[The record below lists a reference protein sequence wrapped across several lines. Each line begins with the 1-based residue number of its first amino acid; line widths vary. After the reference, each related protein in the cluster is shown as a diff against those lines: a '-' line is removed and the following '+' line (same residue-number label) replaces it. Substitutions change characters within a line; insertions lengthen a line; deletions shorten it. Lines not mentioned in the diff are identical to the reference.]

1 MEYKNAIRNIAG
13 ATVIFCATGLTAMTT
28 VAQEATPVKKPVVAQ
43 KTSGRDPFKKYVPVV
58 KPAKTGPSKLE
69 APSIQVRIDR
79 YRAQKLAA
87 ASAHVS
93 PPKPT
98 SVLLLNEMQVIGIF
112 RTPRGFAAMIEATP
126 VRSSARQNITRRL
139 SWLEILAN
147 WPLERLVGFWLGMI
161 VVFGLIYWL
170 AGLGMGWG
178 LQAGNHI
185 VEPNIEGLG
194 TAIYFSFV
202 TALSIGYGDVI
213 PTGALRIPA
222 VIEGVA
228 GLLIFG
234 CVISKLV
241 SRRQE
246 ELTEE
251 IHRTTFEERL
261 DRVRTNLHLVFSDL
275 GVVQQLQLE
284 QGALSG
290 QVLRRLESSVRVFRG
305 ELQTIHDLL
314 YASRMEPDEESL

>member
-1 MEYKNAIRNIAG
+1 MADWG
-13 ATVIFCATGLTAMTT
+13 ASGA
-28 VAQEATPVKKPVVAQ
+28 PV
-43 KTSGRDPFKKYVPVV
+43 GR
-58 KPAKTGPSKLE
+58 S
-69 APSIQVRIDR
+69 
-79 YRAQKLAA
+79 
-87 ASAHVS
+87 S
-93 PPKPT
+93 PPAEV
-98 SVLLLNEMQVIGIF
+98 SQ
-112 RTPRGFAAMIEATP
+112 
-126 VRSSARQNITRRL
+126 ARPSGGRNVTRRL

-161 VVFGLIYWL
+161 VVFGVIYWL
-170 AGLGMGWG
+170 AGIGMGWG
-178 LQAGNHI
+178 LQAGNTE
-185 VEPNIEGLG
+185 VKPDLSGLA

-213 PTGALRIPA
+213 PLGALRILA
-222 VIEGVA
+222 VIEGIA

-251 IHRTTFEERL
+251 IHRTTFEDRL

-275 GVVQQLQLE
+275 GAVQQLQAE
-284 QGALSG
+284 QAALPE
-290 QVLRRLESSVRVFRG
+290 QVLRRLESTVRVFRG

-314 YASRMEPDEESL
+314 YRSHVEPDEETLESLLANLVICLQSLAEINNSRPTGNGQSATLHTGLRSICNLANEICGECVPRVYAPSLKESMDQIQELARRIA